1 MGTCTHDS
9 PSAKDETTMRA
20 MSKERQDITL
30 FLSFC
35 IEQYKTAK
43 GISGKEAMQTL
54 DRYGVLKYL
63 EEFYDVLHTQ
73 GRQWLLADI
82 DEFIDNR
89 RKEAAR

>member
-1 MGTCTHDS
+1 
-9 PSAKDETTMRA
+9 MRA